1 MSFRNEDKFRFNK
14 KKIFE
19 LMLWINNKQS
29 RKKYISRKV
38 CSLYFDNKNLQM
50 YLDSI
55 EGVTPRKKI
64 RLRIY
69 NEANFLKDNINVNIE
84 KKVSSVEGRF
94 KVTKKITDVNKFLN
108 YGVYDNSYGNC
119 YPRIIVSYKRS
130 YYQFKNYRMTI
141 DENICYEKFNKFSGR
156 SKAVY
161 DDLNVFEIKYNERD
175 ENISNLQNDFPFEKS
190 RFSKYCRAI
199 ELTSLEKKISNL

>member
-69 NEANFLKDNINVNIE
+69 NEDN
-84 KKVSSVEGRF
+84 
-94 KVTKKITDVNKFLN
+94 FLN

-130 YYQFKNYRMTI
+130 YYQFENYRMTI
-141 DENICYEKFNKFSGR
+141 DEDICYEKFNKFLGR

>member
-69 NEANFLKDNINVNIE
+69 NEVNFLKDNIHVNIE
-84 KKVSSVEGRF
+84 KKISSVEGRF

-108 YGVYDNSYGNC
+108 
-119 YPRIIVSYKRS
+119 
-130 YYQFKNYRMTI
+130 
-141 DENICYEKFNKFSGR
+141 
-156 SKAVY
+156 
-161 DDLNVFEIKYNERD
+161 
-175 ENISNLQNDFPFEKS
+175 
-190 RFSKYCRAI
+190 
-199 ELTSLEKKISNL
+199 

>member
-1 MSFRNEDKFRFNK
+1 
-14 KKIFE
+14 
-19 LMLWINNKQS
+19 
-29 RKKYISRKV
+29 
-38 CSLYFDNKNLQM
+38 M

-69 NEANFLKDNINVNIE
+69 NDANFLKDNINVNIE

-130 YYQFKNYRMTI
+130 YYQFENYRMTI
-141 DENICYEKFNKFSGR
+141 DEDICYEKFNKFKCW
-156 SKAVY
+156 SKPMC
-161 DDLNVFEIKYNERD
+161 
-175 ENISNLQNDFPFEKS
+175 ISHRRCS
-190 RFSKYCRAI
+190 M
-199 ELTSLEKKISNL
+199 